1 MTTSSSPRPDFRAIW
16 GSLGTGVT
24 GVPLGAGWRRDT
36 LSPPATAGQGARAGG
51 LLGGQTR
58 TVLSLAAPRRL
69 RRDLAAQPGY
79 KSWVSDV
86 ARVSLK
92 PPHGWGTSGH
102 RPPTPCQHKHP
113 WGARGAGMGWK

>member
-1 MTTSSSPRPDFRAIW
+1 M
-16 GSLGTGVT
+16 L
-24 GVPLGAGWRRDT
+24 LGAGWCRDT
-36 LSPPATAGQGARAGG
+36 LSPPATAGQGARAGV

-58 TVLSLAAPRRL
+58 SVLSLAAPRKL

-79 KSWVSDV
+79 KSRVSDV

-92 PPHGWGTSGH
+92 PPHGWGTAEH